1 MTVHFEKK
9 IICKTSPQQLS
20 SDEEAQSYS
29 MKYKLIYIYMFIT
42 ISY

>member
-20 SDEEAQSYS
+20 SDKEAQSYS
-29 MKYKLIYIYMFIT
+29 MAYKLLYIDMLIT